1 MADLELEAQNTAEL
15 RTELIATP
23 HDRGPD
29 QLKDFVGKNILE
41 VKPGTTLLNSRHSN
55 FGGIYARGVGD
66 GVGVLGEA
74 TNNVGVHGRSSNGV
88 GVWGHGG
95 TGKEGVLGDATGPG
109 IAGVRGVNST
119 GHGVRGEG
127 ESGVV
132 GTSSATGFSG
142 VSGVHTG
149 LGYGV
154 VGDGAGP
161 GNAGVLG
168 RNSAGHGVR
177 GEGESGVVGTSSA
190 TGFSG
195 VSGVHTGLGY
205 GVVGD
210 GTGPD
215 NAGVLGRNSAGH
227 GVRGEGESGV
237 VGISSATGYSGVS
250 GKHTGQGYGVV
261 GDGAGPGNAGVLG
274 RNSTGHGVR
283 GEGESGVVGLSS
295 ATGYSGVSGKHTGQ
309 GYGVVG
315 DGAGPDNAGVLG
327 RNSTG
332 HGVRGEG
339 SPGVV
344 GINSAAGAGAGSLHV
359 IAGVLGRSTSG
370 PGVHGAGN
378 YGGQFEGGS
387 AQLRLVPGSSA
398 GQPATGAHTIGEIYM
413 DSAAALWVC
422 VASGNPGTWVSVLTS
437 GL

>member
-132 GTSSATGFSG
+132 G
-142 VSGVHTG
+142 
-149 LGYGV
+149 
-154 VGDGAGP
+154 
-161 GNAGVLG
+161 
-168 RNSAGHGVR
+168 
-177 GEGESGVVGTSSA
+177 
-190 TGFSG
+190 
-195 VSGVHTGLGY
+195 
-205 GVVGD
+205 
-210 GTGPD
+210 
-215 NAGVLGRNSAGH
+215 
-227 GVRGEGESGV
+227 
-237 VGISSATGYSGVS
+237 I
-250 GKHTGQGYGVV
+250 
-261 GDGAGPGNAGVLG
+261 
-274 RNSTGHGVR
+274 
-283 GEGESGVVGLSS
+283 SS